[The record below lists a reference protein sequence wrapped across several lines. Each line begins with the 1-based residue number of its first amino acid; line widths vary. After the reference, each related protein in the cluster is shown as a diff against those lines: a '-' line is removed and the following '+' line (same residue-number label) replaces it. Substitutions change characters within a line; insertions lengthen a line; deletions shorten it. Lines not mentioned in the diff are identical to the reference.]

1 MKSFKLPR
9 AKALLTVC
17 GLLATAP
24 LPAAAQGSVLPPPPM
39 PAHDCQA
46 YSGIPAG
53 FGPAKQGVANQAG
66 LVAIAGGRFL
76 MGSDEGYPEE
86 RPVHPVQV
94 QAFQIDQHE
103 VTNAQFAQFVAA
115 TGYVTQAERV
125 PEFPSNAQVPEQYR
139 QPGSAV
145 FTPPAATHDHDHDHH
160 DGHNQ
165 HAPTSNYNWW
175 VWVPGANWRHPGG
188 PDTNLNGRDN
198 HPVVHIAYEDAL
210 AYARWLGRDLPTE
223 EQWEFAARGGLE
235 SARYPWGNTPE
246 VRGRLMANTWQ
257 GNFPAKNL
265 LRDGYE
271 GTAPVGCFPANNYGL
286 WDSVGNVWEWTRSAW
301 QPQHRPLTPKPL
313 VAAAKDAKANP
324 ATGVIK
330 GGSFLCAANFCVRY
344 RPASR
349 QPQETTLS
357 TQHVGFR
364 TVLNRE
370 QK

>member
-145 FTPPAATHDHDHDHH
+145 FTPPSATHDHDHHG
-160 DGHNQ
+160 GHNQ
-165 HAPTSNYNWW
+165 HAPTGNYNWW

-188 PDTNLNGRDN
+188 PKTNLDGRDN

>member
-86 RPVHPVQV
+86 KPVHPVQV

-145 FTPPAATHDHDHDHH
+145 FTPPSATHDHDHHG
-160 DGHNQ
+160 GHNQ
-165 HAPTSNYNWW
+165 HAPTGNYNWW

-188 PDTNLNGRDN
+188 PKTNLDGRDN

-313 VAAAKDAKANP
+313 VAAAKDAKASP

-364 TVLNRE
+364 TVLNRV

>member
-9 AKALLTVC
+9 AKTLLTVC

-86 RPVHPVQV
+86 KPVHPVQV

-145 FTPPAATHDHDHDHH
+145 FTPPSATHDHDHHG
-160 DGHNQ
+160 GHNQ

>member
-1 MKSFKLPR
+1 MKSFKLSR
-9 AKALLTVC
+9 AKVLLTVC
-17 GLLATAP
+17 GLLTAAP
-24 LPAAAQGSVLPPPPM
+24 LPAAAQGTDALPS

-53 FGPAKQGVANQAG
+53 FGPASKKAANRAG
-66 LVAIAGGRFL
+66 LIAIPGGRFL

-86 RPVHPVQV
+86 KPVHAVEV

-115 TGYVTQAERV
+115 TGYLTQAERV
-125 PEFPSNAQVPEQYR
+125 PQFPPHVQVPEQYR
-139 QPGSAV
+139 LPGSAV
-145 FTPPAATHDHDHDHH
+145 FTPPAAQHDHDPHERHS
-160 DGHNQ
+160 Q
-165 HAPTSNYNWW
+165 HAPTPPSSYNWW
-175 VWVPGANWRHPGG
+175 VWAPGANWRHPGG

-198 HPVVHIAYEDAL
+198 HPVVHIAYEDAR
-210 AYARWLGRDLPTE
+210 AYAHWLGRDLATE

-235 SARYPWGNTPE
+235 AASYPWGNTPE
-246 VRGRLMANTWQ
+246 LRGRLMANTWQ
-257 GNFPAKNL
+257 GNFPTKNL
-265 LRDGYE
+265 VRDGYE

-286 WDSVGNVWEWTRSAW
+286 WDAVGNVWEWTRSEW
-301 QPQHRPLTPKPL
+301 RPNHESLTSKRL
-313 VAAAKDAKANP
+313 IEAATDAKGNP

-349 QPQETTLS
+349 QPQETTVS

-364 TVLNRE
+364 TVLNTTE
-370 QK
+370 AP

>member
-1 MKSFKLPR
+1 MKSFKLSR

-17 GLLATAP
+17 GLLAAAP
-24 LPAAAQGSVLPPPPM
+24 LPAAAKGSDSLPPPV

-53 FGPAKQGVANQAG
+53 FGPAQKGVANQAG
-66 LVAIAGGRFL
+66 LVPIPSGRFL

-86 RPVHPVQV
+86 KPVHPVEV

-125 PEFPSNAQVPEQYR
+125 PEFPPNVQVPEQYR

-145 FTPPAATHDHDHDHH
+145 FTPPAATHDHDQHE
-160 DGHNQ
+160 GHEQ
-165 HAPTSNYNWW
+165 HAPPGNYNWW

-235 SARYPWGNTPE
+235 AATYPWGNTPE

-271 GTAPVGCFPANNYGL
+271 GTAPVGCFPANNYEL

-301 QPQHRPLTPKPL
+301 QPQHRPLTPEPL
-313 VAAAKDAKANP
+313 IAAARDANGNP
-324 ATGVIK
+324 AMGVIK

-349 QPQETTLS
+349 QPQETTMS

-364 TVLNRE
+364 TVLNEER
-370 QK
+370 K

>member
-86 RPVHPVQV
+86 KPVHPVQV

-145 FTPPAATHDHDHDHH
+145 FTPPSATHDHDHHG
-160 DGHNQ
+160 GHNQ
-165 HAPTSNYNWW
+165 HAPTGNYNWW

-188 PDTNLNGRDN
+188 PKTNLDGRDN

>member
-145 FTPPAATHDHDHDHH
+145 FTPPSATHDHDHHG
-160 DGHNQ
+160 GHNQ

-235 SARYPWGNTPE
+235 RARYPWGNTPE

>member
-1 MKSFKLPR
+1 MKSFKLSR
-9 AKALLTVC
+9 AKVLLTVC
-17 GLLATAP
+17 GLLAAAP
-24 LPAAAQGSVLPPPPM
+24 LPAAAQGTDALPI

-53 FGPAKQGVANQAG
+53 FGPASKEAANQAG
-66 LVAIAGGRFL
+66 LIAIRGGRFL

-86 RPVHPVQV
+86 KPVHAVEV

-115 TGYVTQAERV
+115 TGYLTQAERV
-125 PEFPSNAQVPEQYR
+125 PEFPPHVQVPEQYR

-145 FTPPAATHDHDHDHH
+145 FTPPAAQHDHDPHE
-160 DGHNQ
+160 GHNQ
-165 HAPTSNYNWW
+165 HAATPPSSYNWW

-198 HPVVHIAYEDAL
+198 HPVVHIAYEDAQ
-210 AYARWLGRDLPTE
+210 AYAHWLGRDLATE

-235 SARYPWGNTPE
+235 GASYPWGNTPE
-246 VRGRLMANTWQ
+246 LRGRLMANTWQ

-265 LRDGYE
+265 VRDGYE

-286 WDSVGNVWEWTRSAW
+286 WDAVGNVWEWTRSEW
-301 QPQHRPLTPKPL
+301 QPNHESLKSKRLIK
-313 VAAAKDAKANP
+313 AATDAKGSP

-349 QPQETTLS
+349 QPQETTVS

-364 TVLNRE
+364 TVLNTT
-370 QK
+370 KIP